1 MTTLPFIDGYIICLF
16 VYPGHREVAAI
27 LQCPGEWLVVGNND
41 SPSPTND
48 DDFPETGDKEMAAV
62 YLE

>member
-1 MTTLPFIDGYIICLF
+1 MVI
-16 VYPGHREVAAI
+16 GHREVAAI
-27 LQCPGEWLVVGNND
+27 LQCPGEWLVVGSHD
-41 SPSPTND
+41 SPSPSND

>member
-1 MTTLPFIDGYIICLF
+1 MFFLAISFIIDKVF
-16 VYPGHREVAAI
+16 TGHREVAAI
-27 LQCPGEWLVVGNND
+27 LQCPGEWLVVGNHD
-41 SPSPTND
+41 SPSSGNE